1 MLKAAQI
8 HETLRDPA
16 SARSLYEQLTKEFPA
31 DPAANDAKAALERL
45 KAKP

>member
-8 HETLRDPA
+8 QETLRDA
-16 SARSLYEQLTKEFPA
+16 AAARTLYEQLAVQFPS
-31 DPAANDAKAALERL
+31 DPAANDARAALERL